1 MIYYKY
7 CITCA
12 NETGKII
19 GLTIY
24 LHRPD
29 ILTVVEHVESTKGY
43 TIHGLLV
50 AEERSDKPPI
60 ETASTIILHEC
71 QATHTETDEE

>member
-12 NETGKII
+12 NESGKII

-29 ILTVVEHVESTKGY
+29 ILTVVEYVESMKGY

-50 AEERSDKPPI
+50 AEERTDKPPI
-60 ETASTIILHEC
+60 ETVSTIILHEC
-71 QATHTETDEE
+71 QATHIKTGEE